1 VVDAAL
7 IGILI
12 VATLVHFGLITSMRG
27 DVLAVFVKALALSTA
42 LSIVPLSVIWFLDR
56 RERETPFVLA
66 AAFFWGGCIA
76 TALALP
82 FNTASFR
89 LVDRWVALNPVVLDI
104 LGPDAAT
111 LIAAPLSAPIAEE
124 LAKAA
129 GVALI
134 FWLLRDEFDNM
145 RDGFVYGALVGV
157 GFNWFE
163 APLYVAQSYAE
174 SGVAPYGLQLGVRYA
189 LFGLGGHAMFTGLFG
204 MFLGLAMQTQRV
216 WLRVLAPVAGLLL
229 AILAHMLNNSL
240 PLFGAL
246 AAAARGEPLGSEPP
260 PAEALADVGL
270 LEGFV
275 AGSVIQLTTFAPFL
289 LIAAVALWRSGVW
302 ERRVIR
308 EELASEVGRSVT
320 QGEYQRM
327 LADGI
332 LRTRRIDELHPGRS
346 AALVNAQNELAFR
359 KRRVRDMQLDDER
372 DALVDQWRQ
381 EIRRLR
387 ESA

>member
-1 VVDAAL
+1 LVDAAL
-7 IGILI
+7 IGILV
-12 VATLVHFGLITSMRG
+12 VATLVHLGLFSSMRG
-27 DVLAVFVKALALSTA
+27 DILAVFLVALAISTA
-42 LSIVPLSVIWFLDR
+42 LAVVPLSIIWFLDR
-56 RERETPFVLA
+56 RERETPFLLA
-66 AAFFWGGCIA
+66 AVFFWGGCIA

-82 FNTASFR
+82 FNTAFFR
-89 LVDRWVALNPVVLDI
+89 LVDQWVTLNPVIVDM

-129 GVALI
+129 GVGLI

-216 WLRVLAPVAGLLL
+216 WLRLLAPVVGLLL
-229 AILAHMLNNSL
+229 AVAAHMLNNSL
-240 PLFGAL
+240 PLFAAL
-246 AAAARGEPLGSEPP
+246 AAAARGEPLGNEPP
-260 PAEALADVGL
+260 AAEEFAEVGL

-275 AGSVIQLTTFAPFL
+275 AGSLMQLTTLAPFL
-289 LIAAVALWRSGVW
+289 LIVAVALWRSGIW

-308 EELASEVGRSVT
+308 EELAPEVGRSVT
-320 QGEYQRM
+320 PGEYQRI

-332 LRTRRIDELHPGRS
+332 LRTRRIDELHPSRS
-346 AALVNAQNELAFR
+346 AALVNAQHELAFR
-359 KRRVRDMQLDDER
+359 KRRARDMQLDAEQ
-372 DALVDQWRQ
+372 DALVDRWRQ
-381 EIRRLR
+381 EIWRLR